1 MTSTSFPSLNLHA
14 EAANT
19 LAPMPESEENRVS
32 KKPPRRTQNDRT
44 REARDRLLTA
54 AIEVLMEKG
63 YAGLTTKEVAT
74 RSGLSNGALMH
85 HFNSKA
91 ELVVA
96 ATAAVFDV
104 SIERGQR
111 VAKSKQA
118 VKDPIEGF
126 IADSLSVYFDWP
138 FIAALEVI
146 IVARTDV
153 DLMEKILPVMQNY
166 RNTTNE
172 LWLKVFREA
181 GISNKQATSILN
193 LTLNLVRGMAI
204 NRLWRHDDSY
214 YKQILKE
221 WVKLI
226 KSTTS
231 ER

>member
-1 MTSTSFPSLNLHA
+1 MVSSVASSIGLHTDADNRLMQSTKQGDSA
-14 EAANT
+14 T
-19 LAPMPESEENRVS
+19 QQ
-32 KKPPRRTQNDRT
+32 KPARRSQSDRT

-96 ATAAVFDV
+96 ATAAVYEV
-104 SIERGQR
+104 AIERGQR
-111 VAKSKQA
+111 VAKSSKA
-118 VKDPIEGF
+118 VKDPVAGF
-126 IADSLSVYFDWP
+126 ITDSLSVYFDWP
-138 FIAALEVI
+138 FVAALEVI

-153 DLMEKILPVMQNY
+153 ELMEQILPVMQHY
-166 RNTTNE
+166 RETTNE
-172 LWLKVFREA
+172 VWLQVFRAA
-181 GISNKQATSILN
+181 GFSAKQANTILN

-214 YKQILKE
+214 YRQLLKD
-221 WVKLI
+221 WTGLI
-226 KSTTS
+226 KSAIS
-231 ER
+231 VN